1 MPQDHASWDR
11 KELLRQR
18 KHDRPE
24 QSSFDSP
31 PFRWRDSPST
41 PSSHHVPREFSSRWG
56 SADFRRPS
64 CHGKQGGR
72 HQFAEETS
80 HGYTSSRS
88 SDRTFDNDYYRP
100 SASRGDWR
108 YTRNCRDDR
117 VSVSQKEWKC
127 NTWEMSN
134 GSSRSFE
141 RPFGIR
147 NGRRSVDER
156 PLHASDTHTT
166 LVNSLDPANSTHQP
180 DNEICTPVRSLKFKN
195 EQKFSDQRL
204 SLPSD
209 PHSDCVSLFER
220 PSSENNYGNKVCS
233 PAKQCNDLMYGRRLA
248 NDNSLDPPVLNAELA
263 GTWEQLHPKDPQD
276 NNGLHGISDLDGA
289 TKCAKE
295 TSLGAIGKLPLWN
308 SSGSFASQSSGFSHS
323 SSLKSLGAVDSSD
336 RKIEVLPKIVTVTQS
351 SSGDATA
358 CATTTHLSE
367 EMSSRKKQRLGW
379 GEGLAK
385 YEKKKVDVNTNE
397 DGTPLLENG
406 SEELHSLNKNIADKS
421 PTAATLP
428 DYGSPT
434 TPSSV
439 ACSSSPGFADKSSP
453 KAAIAASD
461 VSNTC
466 RSPSPV
472 SSIHLERFP
481 INIEELDNI
490 SMERFGCLL
499 NELLGTDDPGTGDS
513 SSVQLTSMNR
523 LLAWKDEILKAVE
536 MTESEID
543 LLENKHRTLKLEGGR
558 HCRVVGPSSYF
569 CEGDANVPK
578 EQASCILDPKAAASS
593 VAETLVRAP
602 VLQAGL
608 AKVPVDV
615 FEDNPEAV
623 KSLSQSFAT
632 VESNEDILP
641 IPSMKAAAS
650 SKEINTTAFANQE
663 TIEVTSA
670 DDSMAS
676 NDDLLCAKL
685 LSANKKYACESS
697 GVFNEL
703 LPRDFSSSDNSRYP
717 GICQTQ
723 FDSHVKEKIAD
734 RVDLLRAREKIL
746 LLQFK
751 AFQLSWKKD
760 LDQLSL
766 TKYQPKSSKKTELY
780 PNAKNGGYLKLPQP
794 VRLRFS
800 SSAPRRDSV
809 VPTTELVSYMEKL
822 LPGTHLKPY
831 RDILKMPA
839 MILDEKERVMS
850 RFISS
855 NGLIE
860 DPCDVEKERTMINP
874 WTSEEKEIFLNLL
887 ALHGK
892 DFKKISSYLTQ
903 KTTADCIDYYYKN
916 HKSDCFGKIKK
927 QRAYGKEGKHTYM
940 LAPRKKWKREMG
952 AASLDILGDVSII
965 AANAGKVASTR
976 PISSKRITLRGCS
989 SANSLQH
996 DGNNSEGCSY
1006 SFDFPRKRTAGADV
1020 LAVGSLSSEQINSC
1034 LRTSVSSRERC
1045 MDHLKFNHVVKK
1057 PRISHTL
1064 HNENSNEEDDSCS
1077 EESCGETGPIHWT
1090 DDERSAFIQG
1100 FSLFGK
1106 NFASISRYV
1115 GTRSP
1120 DQCKVFFSKVRKC
1133 LGLESIQFGSG
1144 NVSTSVSVDNGNEG
1158 GGSDLEDP
1166 CPMESNSGICN
1177 NGVCAKMGMNSP
1189 TSPFNMNQDGAN
1201 HSGSAN
1207 VKADLSRS
1215 EQENGQTYL
1224 CLKDDNNLV
1233 NNAYINGGFPSL
1245 VSESCRD
1252 LVDINTVESQS
1263 QAAGKSKSNDL
1274 LSMEI
1279 DEGVL
1284 TYVAVSS
1291 EPLYCGLSVLSN
1303 VIVETPTEIS
1313 RKGSGDQGAAMPK
1326 LSSKNQDGVMQAA
1339 NGTRNSGLEPESA
1352 PSGFRY
1358 PECLHH
1364 VPIEVCTENPIG
1376 VSVPRG
1382 NPNCHAESES
1392 GNSLVGQ
1399 VDKTHD
1405 LGWPKNNLELDGRL
1419 RVLGHVNPDE
1429 QNGQLNATNAASCQI
1444 PQRSVTQD
1452 LSRISRSKSDLIV
1465 KTQRTGEGF
1474 SLNKCT
1480 SSAPKPLAVS
1490 HKEGRSGHSRSH
1502 SFSLSDTERLD
1513 KNGDVK
1519 LFGTVLTADENG
1531 IKQKHNPCGIVRS
1544 SSTLSRDHDT
1554 RHHYINQQHLQNVP
1568 ITSYGFWDGNRIQTG
1583 LTSLPE
1589 SAKLLA
1595 SCPEAFSTHLK
1606 QQIGNSKEILLDVN
1620 GGILSFGKHNED
1632 RAESSSA
1639 KDEGNIGGVNGVAEA
1654 AT

>member
-24 QSSFDSP
+24 PSSFDS
-31 PFRWRDSPST
+31 PFRWRDSPSST
-41 PSSHHVPREFSSRWG
+41 PSSHHVPREFSRWG
-56 SADFRRPS
+56 SGDFRRPSSSSSSS

-72 HQFAEETS
+72 HQFAEESS

-88 SDRTFDNDYYRP
+88 SARIFDNDYYRP

-166 LVNSLDPANSTHQP
+166 AVNSFDPTNSAHQP
-180 DNEICTPVRSLKFKN
+180 DPMAYTPVRSLKFKS

-233 PAKQCNDLMYGRRLA
+233 PAKQCNDLMYGRRIA
-248 NDNSLDPPVLNAELA
+248 NDNSLDPPILNAELE
-263 GTWEQLHPKDPQD
+263 GSWEQPHLKDPQED
-276 NNGLHGISDLDGA
+276 NRLHGISDLDGA
-289 TKCAKE
+289 RKCAKE
-295 TSLGAIGKLPLWN
+295 SALGAIGKLPLWN

-336 RKIEVLPKIVTVTQS
+336 RKTEALPKTVTVTQS

-385 YEKKKVDVNTNE
+385 YEKKRVDVNTNE
-397 DGTPLLENG
+397 DGTTLLENG

-421 PTAATLP
+421 PTAATVP

-439 ACSSSPGFADKSSP
+439 ACSSSPGFADKSSA
-453 KAAIAASD
+453 KAAIAGCD
-461 VSNTC
+461 VSDMC

-472 SSIHLERFP
+472 SSFHLEQFP

-490 SMERFGCLL
+490 LMERFGCLL
-499 NELLGTDDPGTGDS
+499 NELLCTDDPGTGDS

-523 LLAWKDEILKAVE
+523 LLSWKSEILKAVE

-543 LLENKHRTLKLEGGR
+543 LLENKHRALKLEGER
-558 HCRVVGPSSYF
+558 HCHVVGPSSHF

-578 EQASCILDPKAAASS
+578 EKEASCILGPKVAAPS
-593 VAETLVRAP
+593 VAETLVRSP
-602 VLQAGL
+602 VHQSGL

-615 FEDNPEAV
+615 FEDNPGEV

-632 VESNEDILP
+632 VESNEDLLP
-641 IPSMKAAAS
+641 MTSMKAAAS
-650 SKEINTTAFANQE
+650 SKEINTPAFVSQE
-663 TIEVTSA
+663 TIELSA
-670 DDSMAS
+670 AADSMAS
-676 NDDLLCAKL
+676 NEDLLCATL
-685 LSANKKYACESS
+685 YSSNKKYACESS

-703 LPRDFSSSDNSRYP
+703 LPRNFCSFDDSRFP
-717 GICQTQ
+717 SICQTQ

-734 RVDLLRAREKIL
+734 RVELLRAREKIL

-760 LDQLSL
+760 LHQLAS
-766 TKYQPKSSKKTELY
+766 TKYQSKSSKKTELY

-822 LPGTHLKPY
+822 LPGTHLKPI
-831 RDILKMPA
+831 RDILRMPA

-855 NGLIE
+855 NGLVE

-874 WTSEEKEIFLNLL
+874 WTSEEKEIFLKML

-892 DFKKISSYLTQ
+892 DFKKIASYLKQ

-952 AASLDILGDVSII
+952 AASLDLLGAVSVV
-965 AANAGKVASTR
+965 AANAGKDAPTR
-976 PISSKRITLRGCS
+976 PITSKRITLRGCS
-989 SANSLQH
+989 SSNSLQH

-1006 SFDFPRKRTAGADV
+1006 SFDFPRKRTVGADV
-1020 LAVGSLSSEQINSC
+1020 LAVGPLSSEQINSC

-1045 MDHLKFNHVVKK
+1045 MDHLKFNPVVKK

-1115 GTRSP
+1115 GSRSP
-1120 DQCKVFFSKVRKC
+1120 DQCRVFFSKVRKC
-1133 LGLESIQFGSG
+1133 LGLEFIQSGSG

-1166 CPMESNSGICN
+1166 CPIESNSGICT
-1177 NGVCAKMGMNSP
+1177 KMDMNSP

-1215 EQENGQTYL
+1215 EQENGLTYMQ
-1224 CLKDDNNLV
+1224 DGSNPV
-1233 NNAYINGGFPSL
+1233 NNAYINGGLPGL
-1245 VSESCRD
+1245 ISESCRD

-1284 TYVAVSS
+1284 TSVAVYS

-1303 VIVETPTEIS
+1303 VIVETPAESS
-1313 RKGSGDQGAAMPK
+1313 RKGSGDQGSAIPK

-1339 NGTRNSGLEPESA
+1339 NKTKNSGLEPESA
-1352 PSGFRY
+1352 PSGFKY

-1376 VSVPRG
+1376 VSVRRG
-1382 NPNCHAESES
+1382 NPNCHTEGKS
-1392 GNSLVGQ
+1392 GHSLVGQ
-1399 VDKTHD
+1399 AVETHD
-1405 LGWPKNNLELDGRL
+1405 LGWQSSKDNLEFDRQLQVIGD
-1419 RVLGHVNPDE
+1419 VNPE
-1429 QNGQLNATNAASCQI
+1429 QNGHLNANYAESCQI
-1444 PQRSVTQD
+1444 PQRSVIQVP
-1452 LSRISRSKSDLIV
+1452 SRISRSKSDLIV
-1465 KTQRTGEGF
+1465 KAQRTGEGF

-1480 SSAPKPLAVS
+1480 SSAPNPLAVS

-1531 IKQKHNPCGIVRS
+1531 IKQKHNPCGSVRS

-1554 RHHYINQQHLQNVP
+1554 RHHCINQQHLQNVP

-1595 SCPEAFSTHLK
+1595 SCPEAFSSHLK
-1606 QQIGNSKEILLDVN
+1606 QQVGKEIRLDVN
-1620 GGILSFGKHNED
+1620 GGGILSFGKLNED
-1632 RAESSSA
+1632 RAEASSA
-1639 KDEGNIGGVNGVAEA
+1639 KDGGNIGGVNGVAEA

>member
-18 KHDRPE
+18 KHERPE
-24 QSSFDSP
+24 QSFDS

-41 PSSHHVPREFSSRWG
+41 PSSHHLPREFSRWG
-56 SADFRRPS
+56 SGDFRRP

-72 HQFAEETS
+72 HQFVEETG

-88 SDRTFDNDYYRP
+88 SARMFENDYYRP

-108 YTRNCRDDR
+108 YTRNFRDDR
-117 VSVSQKEWKC
+117 VSVSQKDWKC

-141 RPFGIR
+141 RPCGIR

-166 LVNSLDPANSTHQP
+166 VVNSLDPANSTPQP
-180 DNEICTPVRSLKFKN
+180 DTEICTPVRTLKFKN
-195 EQKFSDQRL
+195 EQKLSDQRL
-204 SLPSD
+204 S

-220 PSSENNYGNKVCS
+220 PSSENNYGKKGCS
-233 PAKQCNDLMYGRRLA
+233 PAKQCNDLMYSQRLA
-248 NDNSLDPPVLNAELA
+248 NDNSLDLPIHDAELE
-263 GTWEQLHPKDPQD
+263 GTWEKLHLKNPQD
-276 NNGLHGISDLDGA
+276 NKFNGIGDDLDGA
-289 TKCAKE
+289 RRCAKE
-295 TSLGAIGKLPLWN
+295 SSLGAIGKLPVWTR
-308 SSGSFASQSSGFSHS
+308 SGSFASQNSGYSHS
-323 SSLKSLGAVDSSD
+323 SSLKSLGAVDSSEQ
-336 RKIEVLPKIVTVTQS
+336 KFEVLPKIVTVTQS
-351 SSGDATA
+351 SSGEATA

-385 YEKKKVDVNTNE
+385 YEKKKVDVNINE
-397 DGTPLLENG
+397 DGTTLGENG
-406 SEELHSLNKNIADKS
+406 TEEDKNIADKS
-421 PTAATLP
+421 PTVAIVP

-439 ACSSSPGFADKSSP
+439 ACSSSPEFADKSSA
-453 KAAIAASD
+453 KAAVAASD

-472 SSIHLERFP
+472 TSIHPERFP

-499 NELLGTDDPGTGDS
+499 NELIGTDDPGSGDS

-523 LLAWKDEILKAVE
+523 LLAWKCDILKAVE

-558 HCRVVGPSSYF
+558 HCRVVELPSSHF
-569 CEGDANVPK
+569 CEGDVNVPK
-578 EQASCILDPKAAASS
+578 EQEATCILGPKAAASS
-593 VAETLVRAP
+593 VDETLVRAS
-602 VLQAGL
+602 VHQAVS

-615 FEDNPEAV
+615 FEDSPGEIN
-623 KSLSQSFAT
+623 SLSQSFAT
-632 VESNEDILP
+632 VESNEDMLP
-641 IPSMKAAAS
+641 IPSMKAATS
-650 SKEINTTAFANQE
+650 SNENITSAFTNQE
-663 TIEVTSA
+663 AIELSSA
-670 DDSMAS
+670 DDDSMAS
-676 NDDLLCAKL
+676 NEDLLCAKL
-685 LSANKKYACESS
+685 LSSNKKYASESS

-703 LPRDFSSSDNSRYP
+703 LSRDFSSFDDSRFP
-717 GICQTQ
+717 AICQTQ
-723 FDSHVKEKIAD
+723 FDSRVKEKIAD
-734 RVDLLRAREKIL
+734 RIELLRAREKIL

-760 LDQLSL
+760 LQQLAL
-766 TKYQPKSSKKTELY
+766 TKYQSKSSKKAELY
-780 PNAKNGGYLKLPQP
+780 PNAKNGGHLRVSQP

-800 SSAPRRDSV
+800 SSAPRRDSLA
-809 VPTTELVSYMEKL
+809 PTTELVSYMEKL
-822 LPGTHLKPY
+822 LPGTHLKPF
-831 RDILKMPA
+831 RDILRMPA
-839 MILDEKERVMS
+839 MILDEKERVKS

-874 WTSEEKEIFLNLL
+874 WTSEEKETFLNML
-887 ALHGK
+887 AIHGK
-892 DFKKISSYLTQ
+892 DFKKIASYLTQ

-916 HKSDCFGKIKK
+916 HKSDSFGKMKK
-927 QRAYGKEGKHTYM
+927 QRAFGKEGKHTYM
-940 LAPRKKWKREMG
+940 LAPRKKWKREIG
-952 AASLDILGDVSII
+952 AASLDILGAVSII

-976 PISSKRITLRGCS
+976 QISSKRVTLRGCS
-989 SANSLQH
+989 SSNSLQH

-1006 SFDFPRKRTAGADV
+1006 SFDFPRKRPVGADV
-1020 LAVGSLSSEQINSC
+1020 LAVGPLSSEQINYC
-1034 LRTSVSSRERC
+1034 VRTSVSSGERC
-1045 MDHLKFNHVVKK
+1045 MDHLKFNPVVKK
-1057 PRISHTL
+1057 PRISHTT
-1064 HNENSNEEDDSCS
+1064 HNENNNEEDDSCS

-1106 NFASISRYV
+1106 NFASISRFV
-1115 GTRSP
+1115 GTRSQ
-1120 DQCKVFFSKVRKC
+1120 DQCRVFYSKVRKC
-1133 LGLESIQFGSG
+1133 LGLEFIQSGSG
-1144 NVSTSVSVDNGNEG
+1144 NVSTSASVDNGNEG

-1166 CPMESNSGICN
+1166 CAMESNSGICN
-1177 NGVCAKMGMNSP
+1177 NGVCAKMGLNSP

-1207 VKADLSRS
+1207 VKADLSIS
-1215 EQENGQTYL
+1215 EQENGLTYL
-1224 CLKDDNNLV
+1224 HLKDGTNLE
-1233 NNAYINGGFPSL
+1233 NDACINGGFPAL

-1252 LVDINTVESQS
+1252 LGVNTVESQC
-1263 QAAGKSKSNDL
+1263 QATGKSMNNDL

-1279 DEGVL
+1279 DEESPRK
-1284 TYVAVSS
+1284 SS
-1291 EPLYCGLSVLSN
+1291 G
-1303 VIVETPTEIS
+1303 
-1313 RKGSGDQGAAMPK
+1313 GQGAAMPNHT
-1326 LSSKNQDGVMQAA
+1326 SKNQAGVMQVV
-1339 NGTRNSGLEPESA
+1339 NRTRNSSLEAEP
-1352 PSGFRY
+1352 GFRY
-1358 PECLHH
+1358 PDCLHH
-1364 VPIEVCTENPIG
+1364 VPIELYTGNPIG

-1382 NPNCHAESES
+1382 NPNCHTDSES

-1399 VDKTHD
+1399 VVETHN
-1405 LGWPKNNLELDGRL
+1405 LGWQCSKVNLNLDERL
-1419 RVLGHVNPDE
+1419 QVLVHVNPE
-1429 QNGQLNATNAASCQI
+1429 QNGQPNVESCQI
-1444 PQRSVTQD
+1444 RQRSFTQD

-1465 KTQRTGEGF
+1465 KSQRTGEGF

-1480 SSAPKPLAVS
+1480 SLAAKPLAVS

-1502 SFSLSDTERLD
+1502 SFSLSDTQRHD

-1519 LFGTVLTADENG
+1519 LFGTLLTADENG
-1531 IKQKHNPCGIVRS
+1531 IKQKQNQCTSVRS
-1544 SSTLSRDHDT
+1544 SSTLSTDHDT
-1554 RHHYINQQHLQNVP
+1554 RHQYINNQHLQNVP

-1595 SCPEAFSTHLK
+1595 SCPEAFSMHLK
-1606 QQIGNSKEILLDVN
+1606 QQVGNGKEIQVDVSS
-1620 GGILSFGKHNED
+1620 GIMSFGKHNED
-1632 RAESSSA
+1632 SAEASSA
-1639 KDEGNIGGVNGVAEA
+1639 MDEGNVGGGVNGVAEA